1 MSDTYPTTTVRSG
14 EMVDLTSETEPKEP
28 GTSLAE
34 LMGRLGEDISGLV
47 STQLEIAKVELK
59 QEATDSAKA
68 AGVLGGGALAGYFAV
83 LLLSFALAW
92 GIGDAVE
99 HPWVGFFVVGLMW
112 AVAAAVL
119 ASAGRKKMQEVKGPE
134 ATAAEIKA
142 DQQLARQLRS

>member
-1 MSDTYPTTTVRSG
+1 VSDTYPTTTARAG
-14 EMVDLTSETEPKEP
+14 AMVDLTSETEPKEP

-34 LMGRLGEDISGLV
+34 LMGRLGDDVSGLV
-47 STQLEIAKVELK
+47 TTQLEIAKAELK

-68 AGVLGGGALAGYFAV
+68 AGVLGGGAVAGYFAV

-99 HPWVGFFVVGLMW
+99 HPWVGFLVVGVLW

-119 ASAGRKKMQEVKGPE
+119 AATGKKKIQQVKGPQ
-134 ATAAEIKA
+134 ATVAEIKA
-142 DQQLARQLRS
+142 DQRLAKDLRS